1 MIISRNDN
9 KVVFT
14 GIESSGKSLLLAK
27 VGRELV
33 IRNSKW
39 FYVTGIVR
47 PIRSNLRFSPEFE
60 EFARAKNVP
69 IFYWTNLEEV
79 IYETE
84 CDVIM
89 DELLKYFDARLWVN
103 LTLDAKHWL
112 TQGAKTGVRVYATSQ
127 DFSQVEKQFRL
138 LCNRVFVVKKLI
150 GSPRPM
156 KTAPPVKHIWGL
168 CSIREVIP
176 STFTGDNVSMESK
189 DFFPDFFFIRQED
202 TSIFNTNAKVV
213 PSELPV
219 KRMRQQRVQFIERD
233 GVTVAK
239 ETLKWV

>member
-1 MIISRNDN
+1 MIIQRNDN

-27 VGRELV
+27 VVKELV
-33 IRNSKW
+33 SRNSKW
-39 FYVTGIVR
+39 FTITGIER
-47 PIRSNLRFSPEFE
+47 PIRSNLRFSAEFVE
-60 EFARAKNVP
+60 YATAKNVP
-69 IFYWTNLEEV
+69 ILYWNNLEEI

-103 LTLDAKHWL
+103 LSLDAKHWL

-138 LCNRVFVVKKLI
+138 LCNRVFIVKKII

-156 KTAPPVKHIWGL
+156 KTAPPVNSIWGL
-168 CSIREVIP
+168 CMTKEVHP
-176 STFTGDNVSMESK
+176 GSFRGDNVSMESATFLPG
-189 DFFPDFFFIRQED
+189 FFLIARED
-202 TSIFNTNAKVV
+202 TVIFDTNAKVV

-219 KRMRQQRVQFIERD
+219 KRVRKQVIEHME
-233 GVTVAK
+233 GTNVVK
-239 ETLKWV
+239 ETFKWI